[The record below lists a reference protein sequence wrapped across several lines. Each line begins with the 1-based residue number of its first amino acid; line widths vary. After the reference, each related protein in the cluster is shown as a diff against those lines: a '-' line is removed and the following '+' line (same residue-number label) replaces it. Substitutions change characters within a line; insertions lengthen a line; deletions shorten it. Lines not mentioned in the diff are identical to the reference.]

1 MSPVTIRLVNAV
13 LLGMQD
19 VNSLSEADR
28 AEVTRE
34 LVRRGWSTA
43 QDAGGFRES
52 EPPTNAYQP
61 ADDEPQC
68 LNNPAFTQYPTD
80 LNLLKA
86 CARCKVQ
93 RECYEI
99 VRPRNSSFDGICAG
113 ALYSNGRRVV
123 K

>member
-52 EPPTNAYQP
+52 EPVITYQP
-61 ADDEPQC
+61 DADEPQC

-80 LNLLKA
+80 LTLLKA

-93 RECYEI
+93 RQCEEI
-99 VRPRNSSFDGICAG
+99 VRPLNSSFDGICAG
-113 ALYSNGRRVV
+113 SLYSNGRRVA

>member
-34 LVRRGWSTA
+34 LVRRGWA
-43 QDAGGFRES
+43 MQQDAEGFRES
-52 EPPTNAYQP
+52 EPVITYQP

-80 LNLLKA
+80 LTLLKA

-93 RECYEI
+93 RQCEEI
-99 VRPRNSSFDGICAG
+99 VRPLNSSFDGICAG
-113 ALYSNGRRVV
+113 AIYSNGRRVA